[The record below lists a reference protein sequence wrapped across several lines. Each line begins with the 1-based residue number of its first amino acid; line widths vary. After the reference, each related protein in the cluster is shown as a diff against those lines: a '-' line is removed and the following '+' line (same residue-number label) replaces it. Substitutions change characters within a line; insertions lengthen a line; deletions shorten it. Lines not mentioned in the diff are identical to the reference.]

1 MGRQG
6 REAKTQITNDRNMGE
21 RERRSLEGR
30 VSGTVAEVGLYQ
42 VLGGTDMV
50 SLEMAQS
57 GF

>member
-6 REAKTQITNDRNMGE
+6 GEAKTQITKDRTVGE
-21 RERRSLEGR
+21 GKRRSLEGR

-50 SLEMAQS
+50 SLQMAQY